1 MGVFFG
7 PLGIYQKELDKFYFQ
22 HDMAYGDFK
31 HVNRRTAADKVL
43 HNKAF
48 NIAKNPKY
56 DGYQCGL
63 ASMVY
68 RLFDVKASGGAII
81 IEIMSNKELEEELR
95 KSIIRKLE
103 KKEVPSSF
111 IDNIWG
117 AGLTDMQLISK
128 SYKRF

>member
-1 MGVFFG
+1 
-7 PLGIYQKELDKFYFQ
+7 
-22 HDMAYGDFK
+22 MAYGDFK

-48 NIAKNPKY
+48 NIRKNPKY

-68 RLFDVKASGGAII
+68 RLLDIKTSGGAII

-95 KSIIRKLE
+95 KPIIRKSE

>member
-1 MGVFFG
+1 
-7 PLGIYQKELDKFYFQ
+7 
-22 HDMAYGDFK
+22 MAYGDFK

-68 RLFDVKASGGAII
+68 RLFDTKASGGAII
-81 IEIMSNKELEEELR
+81 IEIMSNKELEEELL

-103 KKEVPSSF
+103 KKEVSSSF

>member
-1 MGVFFG
+1 
-7 PLGIYQKELDKFYFQ
+7 
-22 HDMAYGDFK
+22 MAYGDFK

-95 KSIIRKLE
+95 KPILRKLE

-128 SYKRF
+128 SYKRFWFLLCVIDIYSKYA